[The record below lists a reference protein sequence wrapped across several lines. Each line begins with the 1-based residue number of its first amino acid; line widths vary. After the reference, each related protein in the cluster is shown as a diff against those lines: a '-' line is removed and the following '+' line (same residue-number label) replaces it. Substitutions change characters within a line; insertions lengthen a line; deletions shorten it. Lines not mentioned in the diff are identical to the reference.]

1 MFREKFFKWKS
12 YMQGMNNN
20 SAQETGGT
28 SCELSFVKHGSIGK
42 VFDINSNNCTI
53 KIQTIRIK
61 LK

>member
-20 SAQETGGT
+20 SAQETGET

-42 VFDINSNNCTI
+42 VFDVNSN
-53 KIQTIRIK
+53 KYKQ
-61 LK
+61 